1 MEPIIDDMLDGYEKG
16 RLSRRA
22 LVQGLTALAMAAAAT
37 PSAIRGVKAAEE
49 AASPLK
55 ATNVDHVS
63 ILTEDLQGSI
73 DFYKSVFG
81 FNELSADKEHKIMR
95 MGPGKKIILS
105 LRQQEPYGKVDHF
118 GFRVEGFREKSGGR
132 DELPQGQGAGAEDG
146 LGIRLS
152 LPRSERRGGA
162 AGLSGRGTMPGEA
175 CKTGSPLVVI
185 PAKAGIPARLAVP
198 GFPLSRE

>member
-22 LVQGLTALAMAAAAT
+22 LVQGLTALAMAAAA
-37 PSAIRGVKAAEE
+37 PGAKAGEA

-118 GFRVEGFREKSGGR
+118 AFRVDGFRENQEAATSFLKGK
-132 DELPQGQGAGAEDG
+132 G
-146 LGIRLS
+146 LE
-152 LPRSERRGGA
+152 P
-162 AGLSGRGTMPGEA
+162 
-175 CKTGSPLVVI
+175 KTDWEFGYHFLDPNGVVVQLV
-185 PAKAGIPARLAVP
+185 
-198 GFPLSRE
+198 

>member
-22 LVQGLTALAMAAAAT
+22 LVQGLTALAMAAAA
-37 PSAIRGVKAAEE
+37 PGAKAGE

-63 ILTEDLQGSI
+63 ILTKDLQGSI
-73 DFYKSVFG
+73 DFYKSIFG

-118 GFRVEGFREKSGGR
+118 GFRVEGFRENQAAATSFLKSK
-132 DELPQGQGAGAEDG
+132 G
-146 LGIRLS
+146 LE
-152 LPRSERRGGA
+152 P
-162 AGLSGRGTMPGEA
+162 
-175 CKTGSPLVVI
+175 KTDWEFGYHFLDPNGVVVQLV
-185 PAKAGIPARLAVP
+185 
-198 GFPLSRE
+198 

>member
-37 PSAIRGVKAAEE
+37 PSAIRGAKAAEE

-63 ILTEDLQGSI
+63 ILTKDLQGSI

-118 GFRVEGFREKSGGR
+118 GFRVEGFRENQAAATSFLKSK
-132 DELPQGQGAGAEDG
+132 G
-146 LGIRLS
+146 LE
-152 LPRSERRGGA
+152 P
-162 AGLSGRGTMPGEA
+162 
-175 CKTGSPLVVI
+175 KTDWEFGYHFLDPNGVVVQLV
-185 PAKAGIPARLAVP
+185 
-198 GFPLSRE
+198 